1 MLRPDSILDGAGLR
15 AWGAPLAISQA
26 EMLVDGSDETFRHVL
41 YLMMLASSRLA
52 TFREAVGKVIGLT
65 GSQYLVLIGT
75 AHYQGEPGVTIRD
88 LTQSVLMAPTHVT
101 TAVGALIRMGL
112 LRKRPNF
119 EDGRSVLVSLTEKG
133 SRAME
138 AIAPIRLAFN
148 DAFFVGIERRTL
160 LGVMGFLE
168 KIVQNSERALPLLE
182 SVRNEPGA
190 ERART
195 VAKEFKR

>member
-1 MLRPDSILDGAGLR
+1 
-15 AWGAPLAISQA
+15 
-26 EMLVDGSDETFRHVL
+26 MLVDGSDETFRHVL

-75 AHYQGEPGVTIRD
+75 AHYQGAPGVTIRD

-133 SRAME
+133 SGAME

-160 LGVMGFLE
+160 LAVMGFLE
-168 KIVQNSERALPLLE
+168 RIVQNSERALPLLE

-190 ERART
+190 ARALM